1 MNRIRKFF
9 AGLLAL
15 IMPLAGGCAR
25 ANQSDSQTGFEM
37 HVIDV
42 GKADC
47 ILIKCDGEYMLVDT
61 GLKDSEDAIR
71 AYLKAQNVAEF
82 NYVVATHP
90 DKDHIG
96 GMPWILSDYKV
107 GQALV
112 CPLEEDSKPYMRMMA
127 ALSAEGTN
135 TAYPKA
141 GDEFTLGGAS
151 ITVMSPTDA
160 LVATEDEN
168 ECSIVMMVQY
178 GEKRFLLMGDAQE
191 MAEEWLIKSDYN
203 LNADVIKVGH
213 HGSDKSTSPIF
224 LNMVKPE
231 YAAISCGYSDKDDY
245 PADGTIETLGSA
257 GVKVLRTDED
267 GTIVFR
273 SDGQSIEVST
283 AGK

>member
-71 AYLKAQNVAEF
+71 AYLKAQNVTEF

-96 GMPWILSDYKV
+96 GMPWIRLSWD
-107 GQALV
+107 AF
-112 CPLEEDSKPYMRMMA
+112 P
-127 ALSAEGTN
+127 
-135 TAYPKA
+135 
-141 GDEFTLGGAS
+141 TLPIS
-151 ITVMSPTDA
+151 
-160 LVATEDEN
+160 
-168 ECSIVMMVQY
+168 
-178 GEKRFLLMGDAQE
+178 R
-191 MAEEWLIKSDYN
+191 EW
-203 LNADVIKVGH
+203 
-213 HGSDKSTSPIF
+213 P
-224 LNMVKPE
+224 
-231 YAAISCGYSDKDDY
+231 
-245 PADGTIETLGSA
+245 
-257 GVKVLRTDED
+257 
-267 GTIVFR
+267 
-273 SDGQSIEVST
+273 
-283 AGK
+283 